1 MESALMNGIY
11 TLVDFVSKIPL
22 VRCPHLLD
30 F

>member
-11 TLVDFVSKIPL
+11 TLVVFVSKIPL
-22 VRCPHLLD
+22 VRCAHLLD